1 MLERAR
7 ARVSSFNLNICR
19 WSHSILRQVDSSEER
34 KANDY
39 HYRLNVVKS
48 WERDMCV
55 CVCVLFDFV
64 LAFVANGKVRLG
76 IEIKM

>member
-1 MLERAR
+1 M
-7 ARVSSFNLNICR
+7 
-19 WSHSILRQVDSSEER
+19 LRQVDSSEER

-48 WERDMCV
+48 WERG
-55 CVCVLFDFV
+55 VCVLFHV
-64 LAFVANGKVRLG
+64 LAFVASGKVRLG